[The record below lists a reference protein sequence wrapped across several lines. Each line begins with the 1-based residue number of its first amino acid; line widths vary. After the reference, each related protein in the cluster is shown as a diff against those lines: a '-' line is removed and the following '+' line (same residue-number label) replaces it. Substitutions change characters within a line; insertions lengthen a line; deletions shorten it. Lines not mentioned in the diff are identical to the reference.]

1 MATSTVTSIGST
13 NSNVS
18 STASSLAITGLASGM
33 NWSTVVTELGN
44 AERAPETQWQQQ
56 QGTIGAENSAYTT
69 ITTDLTTLQTDV
81 QTLSDPS
88 FFAKVTAASSDA
100 SVASASVSAST
111 PVGNYAFSITQLAT
125 AAQLNGT
132 SSVSQVLDPGGDPS
146 SVTVGAAG
154 FATSVT
160 AGTFTVDGNPVSI
173 ATTDSLKNV
182 FDTIATAT
190 GGKVIA
196 AYNATTDKIS
206 LTSSDGSPITLGST
220 TDTSNFLQ
228 VAQLFNDNGGGTNN
242 TGTIASTGPLGRVNT
257 MATMSSADLKTA
269 ITNGSGG
276 SGQFT
281 INGVAFNYNATTD
294 TIQDVLNNINESAA
308 GVSAAYD
315 STNNRFVLTN
325 SSTGD
330 VGVSMKDV
338 SGNFLA
344 ATGLSGGTLA
354 HGSNLVYTLNN
365 SPQPIISQSNTI
377 DSSSSGILGLSVTAL
392 GRGTATVSVS
402 TDTATISTAI
412 QKYVTDYNTLQS
424 YMASQ
429 QSVTTAADGTV
440 TPGTLTGDTSTNDLT
455 STLRT
460 LVNSAESI
468 TGTSGAVK
476 SLGDLG
482 FASNGNDNTIALSD
496 STSLTSMLTSH
507 LSDVKALFSDSSKGL
522 AVQMNTYI
530 NNTIGATGTLA
541 ARQSDLVQQSS
552 GLSTQIT
559 NLETKISNDTQQWN
573 SEFQAMETAESQ
585 TNSELT
591 YITQGVSSG
600 SL

>member
-1 MATSTVTSIGST
+1 MAV
-13 NSNVS
+13 
-18 STASSLAITGLASGM
+18 
-33 NWSTVVTELGN
+33 
-44 AERAPETQWQQQ
+44 
-56 QGTIGAENSAYTT
+56 
-69 ITTDLTTLQTDV
+69 
-81 QTLSDPS
+81 
-88 FFAKVTAASSDA
+88 
-100 SVASASVSAST
+100 
-111 PVGNYAFSITQLAT
+111 
-125 AAQLNGT
+125 
-132 SSVSQVLDPGGDPS
+132 
-146 SVTVGAAG
+146 
-154 FATSVT
+154 
-160 AGTFTVDGNPVSI
+160 
-173 ATTDSLKNV
+173 
-182 FDTIATAT
+182 
-190 GGKVIA
+190 
-196 AYNATTDKIS
+196 
-206 LTSSDGSPITLGST
+206 
-220 TDTSNFLQ
+220 
-228 VAQLFNDNGGGTNN
+228 
-242 TGTIASTGPLGRVNT
+242 
-257 MATMSSADLKTA
+257 MSSADLKTA

-294 TIQDVLNNINESAA
+294 TLQDLLNNINESAA

-325 SSTGD
+325 NSTGD

-354 HGSNLVYTLNN
+354 HGNNLVYTLNN
-365 SPQPIISQSNTI
+365 SPQSIISQSNTI
-377 DSSSSGILGLSVTAL
+377 DTSSSGILGLSVTAL
-392 GRGTATVSVS
+392 ATGMATVSVS
-402 TDTATISTAI
+402 TDTATIGAAI
-412 QKYVTDYNTLQS
+412 QKFVTDSNTLQS

-455 STLRT
+455 STLRS
-460 LVNSAESI
+460 LLNSAESI

-476 SLGDLG
+476 SLADLG
-482 FASNGNDNTIALSD
+482 FASNGNDNTIALTD
-496 STSLTSMLTSH
+496 SATLSSMLTGH

-530 NNTIGATGTLA
+530 TNTIGATGTLA
-541 ARQSDLVQQSS
+541 GRQSDLVQQSS
-552 GLSTQIT
+552 GIGTQIT

-573 SEFQAMETAESQ
+573 SEFQAMEAAESQ